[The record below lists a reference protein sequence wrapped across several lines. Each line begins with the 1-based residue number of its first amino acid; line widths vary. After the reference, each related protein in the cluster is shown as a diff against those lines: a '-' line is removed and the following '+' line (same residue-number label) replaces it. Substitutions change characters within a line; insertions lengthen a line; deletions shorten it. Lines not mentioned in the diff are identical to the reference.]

1 LPGLILAQATSD
13 NAPEG
18 AYFTLWFPLGLF
30 IIVAA
35 ILWVLYARPHR
46 RVPPRRRPAHAH
58 AGDAGPGSSAT
69 GSRPA
74 GTSAE
79 EPGPPREPGP
89 AREPGGPGEPGGPQ
103 EPGGPPMRLLDLDD
117 VEAAER
123 PADLHE
129 SPSLA

>member
-58 AGDAGPGSSAT
+58 AGDAGPASSAT
-69 GSRPA
+69 GSPPA

-79 EPGPPREPGP
+79 GPSPE
-89 AREPGGPGEPGGPQ
+89 EPGGPGQPGGP
-103 EPGGPPMRLLDLDD
+103 G
-117 VEAAER
+117 
-123 PADLHE
+123 
-129 SPSLA
+129 

>member
-1 LPGLILAQATSD
+1 MPGLILAQATSD

-58 AGDAGPGSSAT
+58 AGDAGHGPSPTGPPPGGSSAD
-69 GSRPA
+69 
-74 GTSAE
+74 
-79 EPGPPREPGP
+79 EPPRPPREPNGP
-89 AREPGGPGEPGGPQ
+89 E
-103 EPGGPPMRLLDLDD
+103 EPGGPPDG
-117 VEAAER
+117 VAG
-123 PADLHE
+123 
-129 SPSLA
+129 S

>member
-58 AGDAGPGSSAT
+58 AGDAGQGASPT
-69 GSRPA
+69 GPRPA
-74 GTSAE
+74 GGSAE
-79 EPGPPREPGP
+79 EPRPPREPNGP
-89 AREPGGPGEPGGPQ
+89 E
-103 EPGGPPMRLLDLDD
+103 EPGGPPDG
-117 VEAAER
+117 VAG
-123 PADLHE
+123 
-129 SPSLA
+129 S